1 MFVSLTEVAL
11 SIFPPAPTPCLA
23 LALSQFA
30 WKQSQGVTG
39 WMLGNRK
46 ELQQREEQG

>member
-11 SIFPPAPTPCLA
+11 SISPPDPTPCLA
-23 LALSQFA
+23 LTFSQFA

-39 WMLGNRK
+39 WVLDKKK
-46 ELQQREEQG
+46 ELQ